1 LQVAAAQSPLSQ
13 SSLPMYQQQTA
24 FAAGGQIAT
33 RTQAEAAPATKPE
46 GEAVS
51 LHTTAEIQASQSSQ
65 PAAANLQPEVFAEIW
80 KDGMR
85 IGSIYTDGRAVMAAG
100 AGIPLGAGGLPYLQ
114 AQEISR
120 RVGGEVRYVDMHAL
134 HVAQTRGQLRAAY
147 GV

>member
-1 LQVAAAQSPLSQ
+1 MP
-13 SSLPMYQQQTA
+13 QQQAA
-24 FAAGGQIAT
+24 FAAGGQAGA
-33 RTQAEAAPATKPE
+33 RSQAEAAPAAAPD

-51 LHTTAEIQASQSSQ
+51 LHSSAEVQAAQSLQ
-65 PAAANLQPEVFAEIW
+65 QGAASAQPEVFAEIW

-100 AGIPLGAGGLPYLQ
+100 AGVPLGGGGLPYLQ

-120 RVGGEVRYVDMHAL
+120 RVGGEVRYVDLHAL